1 MHTVPNTLTHERV
14 VAFVDYHNTLH
25 ALRRVWRQI
34 DLPALRD
41 YLAEGRHLV
50 EVFLYIATHPDPEQ
64 QQADRGT
71 LHRLRQHGFLVRT
84 KVGHILPNGRLKC
97 DLDMELALDVQAFVA
112 RARPDIVV
120 LVTGDGDFTPLAQR
134 LRFDGVRVEVASVPG
149 SVSAELRAMA
159 NGFVDLTR
167 LGDVVDYLPI
177 PEPDV
182 ALDDAFDADLLD
194 EFDLAPEEDAPAAT
208 PAAPARI
215 PLAA

>member
-14 VAFVDYHNTLH
+14 VAFVDYSNTLH
-25 ALRRVWRQI
+25 ALRRVGRQI

-50 EVFLYIATHPDPEQ
+50 EVFLYIPTHPDPDQ
-64 QQADRGT
+64 QQAGRDT
-71 LHRLRQHGFLVRT
+71 LHRLRQHGFLIRT
-84 KVGHILPNGRLKC
+84 KVGQLLPNGRLKC
-97 DLDMELALDVQAFVA
+97 DFDLEMALDVQAFVA

-149 SVSAELRAMA
+149 SASAALRAMA

-177 PEPDV
+177 PDLDADV
-182 ALDDAFDADLLD
+182 DDDLDADLLD
-194 EFDLAPEEDAPAAT
+194 EPDLAPAEVAPAA
-208 PAAPARI
+208 PPARA